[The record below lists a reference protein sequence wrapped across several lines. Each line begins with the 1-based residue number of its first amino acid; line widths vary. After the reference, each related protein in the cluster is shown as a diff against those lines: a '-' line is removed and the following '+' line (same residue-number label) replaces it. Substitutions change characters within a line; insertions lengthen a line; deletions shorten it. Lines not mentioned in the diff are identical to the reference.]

1 MPNPQRGYIM
11 TLPNIITIFRI
22 FLVPVYLYVFFGQ
35 AENRVV
41 FAGLVFMLAG
51 ISDILD
57 GYIARRYNLTS
68 KLGAIL
74 DPFADKLMSF
84 TVLVT
89 FTIIGLIPLWIV
101 APLVVKELVMVVGA
115 GLLYLKHGKLVIPSN
130 KYGKIATFLLY
141 ASIFTIVFN
150 LNTSISVL
158 LLALTLI
165 SSLVA
170 FYNYLLIFNKLLK
183 DKRAN
188 CYVPEHSKTK
198 G

>member
-183 DKRAN
+183 DKRN
-188 CYVPEHSKTK
+188 EVDKS
-198 G
+198 GL

>member
-51 ISDILD
+51 ISDVLD

-183 DKRAN
+183 DKRN
-188 CYVPEHSKTK
+188 EVDKS
-198 G
+198 GL

>member
-1 MPNPQRGYIM
+1 M

-51 ISDILD
+51 ISDVLD

-183 DKRAN
+183 DKRN
-188 CYVPEHSKTK
+188 EVDKS
-198 G
+198 GL

>member
-1 MPNPQRGYIM
+1 M

-22 FLVPVYLYVFFGQ
+22 FLVPVYLYVFFGKT
-35 AENRVV
+35 ENSILL
-41 FAGLVFMLAG
+41 AGSIFMLAG
-51 ISDILD
+51 ISDVLD
-57 GYIARRYNLTS
+57 GYIARRYNLRS

-101 APLVVKELVMVVGA
+101 VPMVLKELVMVIGA
-115 GLLYLKHGKLVIPSN
+115 GLLYLKHGRLVIPSN
-130 KYGKIATFLLY
+130 KYGKIATFSLY
-141 ASIFTIVFN
+141 AAIFTIVFN
-150 LNTSISVL
+150 LNISVSML

-165 SSLVA
+165 LNLVA

-183 DKRAN
+183 DK
-188 CYVPEHSKTK
+188 SKRTRVK
-198 G
+198 DKRNEVDKNGL